1 MAFSEARAAHAV
13 RFINLLKHTK
23 GKWAGRPFDLRPWQE
38 KVIRDVFGTLRPD
51 GTRRYRTTYIEIPRK
66 NGKTSLAAAIALYM
80 LVADGEK
87 GAEIYSAACDR
98 DQAALTFDI
107 AREMVLQAPALKKI
121 LKVVDSQKRIVYP
134 AMGSFYRVIAADA
147 DSSHGFNAHAIIAD
161 ELHAWPNRR
170 LWDVLTTSTGAR
182 TQPLIFT
189 ITTAGYDRNSIC
201 YEQHDYA
208 KKILDGVI
216 EDPSFYAVIYAA
228 DEGDD
233 WESEET
239 WRKANP
245 ALGDFRS
252 LEEMRELYRRAKEQ
266 PGLQN
271 TFRRL
276 YLNQWTSQE
285 TRWLDMA
292 AWDAC
297 GGPVEAEK
305 LKGRD
310 CYAGIDLSTTTDLT
324 AVVLAFPMED
334 GTVRVIPH
342 FFIPGDT
349 AQKKEERDRVPYL
362 TWAKQGYVH
371 MTPGNCIDYSY
382 VEAKIKELAKE
393 YSVVEWAYD
402 RWNADMLIQ
411 RLQEDGAKMIPV
423 GMGYAS
429 LSAPTKH
436 LEALIMNR
444 QLVHG
449 GHPVL
454 RWCADNV
461 MVEQDPAGN
470 IKPSKAKSTQRIDGI
485 MALVLAISRLMLR
498 PQKRNPYEERGV
510 IVL

>member
-1 MAFSEARAAHAV
+1 MPFNEARAAHAV
-13 RFINLLKHTK
+13 RFINLLRHTK
-23 GKWAGRPFDLRPWQE
+23 GRWAGRPFELRPWQE
-38 KVIRDVFGTLRPD
+38 KVIRDIFGTLKED
-51 GTRRYRTTYIEIPRK
+51 GTRQYRTAFIEIPRK
-66 NGKTSLAAAIALYM
+66 NGKTSLAAAVALYM
-80 LVADGEK
+80 LVADGER
-87 GAEIYSAACDR
+87 GAEIYSAAADR
-98 DQAALTFDI
+98 DQAALVFDI
-107 AREMVLQAPALKKI
+107 AAGMVRQAPALKKI

-134 AMGSFYRVIAADA
+134 AMGSFYRVIAADV

-182 TQPLIFT
+182 TQPLIFA
-189 ITTAGYDRNSIC
+189 ITTAGHDRNSVC
-201 YEQHDYA
+201 YEIHEYA
-208 KKILDGVI
+208 RKVLDGVI

-228 DEGDD
+228 DEDDD

-266 PGLQN
+266 PSLQN

-285 TRWLDMA
+285 TRWIDMA
-292 AWDAC
+292 VWDAC
-297 GGPVEAEK
+297 GAPVEPEK

-324 AVVLAFPMED
+324 AVVLAFPMDD

-342 FFIPGDT
+342 FFIPKET
-349 AQKKEERDRVPYL
+349 AYKAEQRDRVPYT
-362 TWAKQGYVH
+362 TWARQGYIH
-371 MTPGNCIDYSY
+371 LTPGNVIDYSF
-382 VEAKIKELAKE
+382 VEAKIKELARQ
-393 YSVVEWAYD
+393 YRVVEWAYD

-411 RLQEDGAKMIPV
+411 RLQEDGAKVVPV
-423 GMGYAS
+423 GMGYSS

-444 QLVHG
+444 KLVHG

-461 MVEQDPAGN
+461 MVEQDAAGN
-470 IKPSKAKSTQRIDGI
+470 LKPSKAKSTQRIDGI

-498 PQKRNPYEERGV
+498 PQKRNPYEDRGV
-510 IVL
+510 LVI